1 MDGPGV
7 GDTRLESEEAVKLVT
22 RNVQQALAT
31 NTQGYHAFLLVL
43 RFGAR
48 FTQEEQDTLNF
59 LKALFGESF
68 TRDFC
73 IVVMTCGDMF
83 EIESEENGN
92 GETFDEWCE
101 RQEASF
107 QDLLKECSNRVLLFD
122 SVTKDERKRNA
133 QIDSLLAMV
142 NGLKARGE
150 RYTNENFKLAKS
162 ARLDAISKSKEP
174 LVKEEILQETTL
186 ILQKLEIVR
195 DTSNFE
201 EKIDDLHG
209 ILEQCD
215 ELIREI
221 ERGGSTKDIKLI
233 RLKESLS
240 LVHTWTTEALGL
252 YTEIAVERRR
262 KGKAQ
267 AAIDEQ
273 FEERV
278 RQAKKSLREQIQKL
292 DPIYIELKKS
302 NLSFFEKIV
311 WSVVLVFTAPIA
323 LLSQKARHMVK
334 SIFRALF

>member
-1 MDGPGV
+1 
-7 GDTRLESEEAVKLVT
+7 
-22 RNVQQALAT
+22 
-31 NTQGYHAFLLVL
+31 
-43 RFGAR
+43 
-48 FTQEEQDTLNF
+48 
-59 LKALFGESF
+59 
-68 TRDFC
+68 
-73 IVVMTCGDMF
+73 MTCGDMF
-83 EIESEENGN
+83 ERESEENGD
-92 GETFDEWCE
+92 GETFDEWCK
-101 RQEASF
+101 RQEGSF
-107 QDLLKECSNRVLLFD
+107 QDLRQECSGRVLLFD
-122 SVTKDERKRNA
+122 SVTKDKRKKNA

-162 ARLDAISKSKEP
+162 ARLDAISQSKEP
-174 LVKEEILQETTL
+174 LVKEEILQETSL

-292 DPIYIELKKS
+292 DSIYIELKKS

-311 WSVVLVFTAPIA
+311 WSLVLVFTAPIA

-334 SIFRALF
+334 RIFRALF